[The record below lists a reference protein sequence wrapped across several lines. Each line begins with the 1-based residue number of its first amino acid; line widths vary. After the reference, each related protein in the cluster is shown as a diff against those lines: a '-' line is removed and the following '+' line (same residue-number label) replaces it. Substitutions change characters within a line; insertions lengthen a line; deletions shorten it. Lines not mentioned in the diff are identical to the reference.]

1 MRQVLDSS
9 DLHID
14 RKTYYNLVWSR
25 PLEDGISN
33 DAFEGLVLALEEVNF
48 RFACLM
54 SDELAEDGNIKSR
67 VLEQLFFVSDAQIAY
82 GKRFLADQMLLIDGT
97 FETNRLGL
105 VLLMVVGITN
115 TGKNFPTIYSFAKS
129 KARVSFDFIF
139 DSLKRFILIDNI
151 AKARLVLG
159 D

>member
-1 MRQVLDSS
+1 M
-9 DLHID
+9 
-14 RKTYYNLVWSR
+14 
-25 PLEDGISN
+25 EDGISN

-105 VLLMVVGITN
+105 VLLVVVGVIN
-115 TGKNFPTIYSFAKS
+115 TGKNFSTTYSFAKS
-129 KARVSFDFIF
+129 EARVLFDFIF
-139 DSLKRFILIDNI
+139 DSLKHFILINNI
-151 AKARLVLG
+151 AYKIL
-159 D
+159 DIPCHYS